1 MTPEQR
7 SSGATPDVPCVQNDH
22 NDSEGGTPMK
32 VKNNTDAPWLRTN
45 WRHVFLV
52 TLHTIVLLLS
62 AFSHDFR
69 TPVLAPRALPQ
80 ALELAQKE
88 TFLSSQVDCRGAI

>member
-1 MTPEQR
+1 
-7 SSGATPDVPCVQNDH
+7 
-22 NDSEGGTPMK
+22 MK
-32 VKNNTDAPWLRTN
+32 VKNNTGAPQLRTN

-69 TPVLAPRALPQ
+69 TSVLAPRALPQ
-80 ALELAQKE
+80 AFVPGSEGNLSVLSDGLSRRNLASTGE
-88 TFLSSQVDCRGAI
+88 FRR